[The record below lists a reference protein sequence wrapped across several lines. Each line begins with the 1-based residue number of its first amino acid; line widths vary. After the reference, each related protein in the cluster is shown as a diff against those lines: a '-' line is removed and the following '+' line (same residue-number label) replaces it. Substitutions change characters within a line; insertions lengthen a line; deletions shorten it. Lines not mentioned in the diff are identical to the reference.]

1 MSDRHPN
8 RPTGRPPTGDPFA
21 GLSVPAPPAA
31 LRDRVLA
38 AALAAGGRAE
48 AEAETEES
56 KELGGERGALPGEG
70 RAAGPGLVDRLWGS
84 RALWLGWA
92 AAVMLLVVLNA
103 GYGHPASGVSP
114 AVERQAVS
122 APDAGEPTRR
132 TLGEEMARFG
142 LPTPRLGRPTPNPE
156 AAS

>member
-1 MSDRHPN
+1 MSDRSPH
-8 RPTGRPPTGDPFA
+8 RPTPHPPADGPLS

-38 AALAAGGRAE
+38 AALAAGRRAQTEGE
-48 AEAETEES
+48 AEEDQ
-56 KELGGERGALPGEG
+56 ELGGERGAVAGEG
-70 RAAGPGLVDRLWGS
+70 RGAGPGLVDRLWTS

-92 AAVMLLVVLNA
+92 AAVALLAALNA
-103 GYGHPASGVSP
+103 GYGHPANGASP
-114 AVERQAVS
+114 APPELQAVS
-122 APDAGEPTRR
+122 TPDAGAPLR

-142 LPTPRLGRPTPNPE
+142 LPTSRLHRPSPE